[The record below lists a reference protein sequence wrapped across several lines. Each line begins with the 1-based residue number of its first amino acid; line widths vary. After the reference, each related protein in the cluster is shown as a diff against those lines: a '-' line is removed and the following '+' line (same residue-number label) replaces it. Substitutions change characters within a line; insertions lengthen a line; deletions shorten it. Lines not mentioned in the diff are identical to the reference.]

1 MPLASFNPTNPR
13 TNPWIIW
20 KTSNKSALSEI
31 ISTLLRVAMRI
42 RSVFSILT
50 SVNNGN
56 DNHNKQASY
65 FIFSPF
71 EAIFASSKFYK
82 VAKIYWAFV
91 ALGKLSHRVHLDLFN
106 HVNLLT
112 GKQYCWIHFW
122 NRILA
127 FIQSFHSNPSPPKMV
142 PNSIGS

>member
-1 MPLASFNPTNPR
+1 
-13 TNPWIIW
+13 
-20 KTSNKSALSEI
+20 
-31 ISTLLRVAMRI
+31 MRI

-82 VAKIYWAFV
+82 VARIYWVV

-106 HVNLLT
+106 HVNLFT
-112 GKQYCWIHFW
+112 CKQYCWIHVW

-127 FIQSFHSNPSPPKMV
+127 FIQSFHYNPSPPKMIPDIFWFLV
-142 PNSIGS
+142 LWKSTYNIDQFSKLYPLFEIISNV

>member
-1 MPLASFNPTNPR
+1 
-13 TNPWIIW
+13 
-20 KTSNKSALSEI
+20 
-31 ISTLLRVAMRI
+31 MRI

-82 VAKIYWAFV
+82 VARIYWVV

-106 HVNLLT
+106 HVNLFT
-112 GKQYCWIHFW
+112 CKQYCWIHVW

-127 FIQSFHSNPSPPKMV
+127 FIQSFILIHHHLKWFQISFGFWFCESRHIILINFRSFIHCLKLYPTYNFSQT
-142 PNSIGS
+142 